1 MGDEKGINI
10 DARLRS
16 SMPSGTPALS
26 TGQTLHHIRSI
37 CAVSCSVY
45 SLGEQLIEL
54 PSQLHIA
61 VLAIRRVAAV
71 TESENCDSV
80 SQRICVTEKRK

>member
-1 MGDEKGINI
+1 MGSTLISFI
-10 DARLRS
+10 L
-16 SMPSGTPALS
+16 TLS

-54 PSQLHIA
+54 PSQLQIA

>member
-1 MGDEKGINI
+1 MGSTLIPFI
-10 DARLRS
+10 L
-16 SMPSGTPALS
+16 TLS
-26 TGQTLHHIRSI
+26 TGQALHHIRSI

-54 PSQLHIA
+54 LSQLQIA
-61 VLAIRRVAAV
+61 VSAICRMAAA

-80 SQRICVTEKRK
+80 PQWICVTEKQK

>member
-1 MGDEKGINI
+1 MGSTLISFI
-10 DARLRS
+10 L
-16 SMPSGTPALS
+16 TLS

-54 PSQLHIA
+54 LSQLQIA
-61 VLAIRRVAAV
+61 VSAIRRVAAV

>member
-1 MGDEKGINI
+1 MGST
-10 DARLRS
+10 L
-16 SMPSGTPALS
+16 TPFILTLS
-26 TGQTLHHIRSI
+26 TGQALHHIRSI

-54 PSQLHIA
+54 LSQLQIA
-61 VLAIRRVAAV
+61 VSAIRRMAAA

-80 SQRICVTEKRK
+80 SQRICVTEKQK